1 MWACYVYSVVFSPAA
16 QPDHSRLQA
25 PPGAVHE
32 QNGAETRLD
41 YVRREREGPRRMVG
55 EGSRHC
61 LRWLTLPYS
70 ESRRGVVLGS
80 WYRFCQDLIWPPQTT
95 RRGHRGGGRR
105 SQSVAGTGTARIG
118 QERHLYET
126 RKHPYAG
133 RPVRERRAFLHAGS
147 YGLACHGLLSHRAV
161 KNGREAGDGR
171 ARVRCVARSGSKLAS
186 RQGRSTRESRGAR
199 QRPVDS

>member
-95 RRGHRGGGRR
+95 RRGHRGGGA
-105 SQSVAGTGTARIG
+105 QESVSGWYGHGQNRPGASSLRDAQASVCRTAGTGTARVLTCG
-118 QERHLYET
+118 QLW
-126 RKHPYAG
+126 
-133 RPVRERRAFLHAGS
+133 L
-147 YGLACHGLLSHRAV
+147 GLSWFA
-161 KNGREAGDGR
+161 
-171 ARVRCVARSGSKLAS
+171 
-186 RQGRSTRESRGAR
+186 
-199 QRPVDS
+199 